1 MKAFGNGLMTG
12 LILQLAIGPVF
23 FFIIDLTLYRSIFDG
38 LAGVIAVT
46 IVDYLYITLAI
57 FGIAK
62 LLENIKIK
70 KVFGIVSSAILIIL
84 GSLIIRSIIGGHI
97 STLVNINSINFLSSF
112 VSVFL
117 LTISNPL
124 TILFFT
130 SIFTTKAVEYNFS
143 RRELLVF
150 GFGTGLATF
159 IFMGVSV
166 ILFTLIKGVIPTQII
181 QILNLIVGCI
191 LVGYGGMSLVKSI
204 ALDSKNK

>member
-143 RRELLVF
+143 RRQLLVF